1 MGIKRYISTKD
12 TTITDAYKE
21 NLATRATG
29 SNMGASDVLE
39 IFSIYG
45 QADTSSLERSRI
57 LVHFPIEQIA
67 SDRAANILPS
77 SGNVKFYLKL
87 SNTVH
92 PFSTPRNFTLKVQA
106 VSRMWDEG
114 TGMDMEKYLDTGFA
128 NWEYAQNGQPWTSQ
142 GGDYHS
148 SPIFYQTF
156 DIGNENLTTDITSL
170 VEEWIAGSKDNNGIG
185 IMLSGSHES
194 GSTDSFYTKKFFSR
208 GSEFFFK
215 RPWIEAQFDSSR
227 KDNRQSF
234 YNSSSL
240 APAED
245 NLNLLYLYNR
255 HRGKLVNI
263 PAVGT
268 GSIYL
273 SLYSGSS
280 GPEGNRLTLHKSQ
293 TVITGGYV
301 STGVYTASVAINTPL
316 PYVFDVW
323 HDNAGT
329 NFITGSAIT
338 ILDPSGDDDLDIE
351 IPQYSLALTN
361 LKPTYS
367 TRETARFNLFVKN
380 KEWSPT
386 IYTIAS
392 QPARAFLI
400 DDAYYKLFRIS
411 DNLEVIPYGTGS
423 MNHTRLS
430 FDGKA
435 NYFDLDISIL
445 ESGYSYGLKFT
456 FKNSGKFYEQREMF
470 KFRVDD

>member
-1 MGIKRYISTKD
+1 MSIKRYVSTKD

-29 SNMGASDVLE
+29 SNMGASDSMEV
-39 IFSIYG
+39 FSIYA
-45 QADTSSLERSRI
+45 QASTGSLERSRI
-57 LVHFPIEQIA
+57 LVHFPIEEIVA
-67 SDRAANILPS
+67 DRAANNIPTA
-77 SGNVKFYLKL
+77 GNVKFYLKL
-87 SNTVH
+87 SNAVH
-92 PFSTPRNFTLKVQA
+92 PFSTPRNFSLKVQA
-106 VSRMWDEG
+106 VSRSWDEG
-114 TGMDMEKYLDTGFA
+114 TGMDMEKYLDAGFA
-128 NWEYAQNGQPWTSQ
+128 NWEYAKSGEQWVNQ

-148 SPIFYQTF
+148 SPVYYQTF
-156 DIGNENLTTDITSL
+156 EVGNENLNTDITDL
-170 VEEWIAGSKDNNGIG
+170 VEEWIAGSKENNGIG
-185 IMLSGSHES
+185 VMLSGSHES
-194 GSTDSFYTKKFFSR
+194 GSVNSFYTKKFFTR

-215 RPWIEAQFDSSR
+215 RPWIEAQFDSSKKDDR
-227 KDNRQSF
+227 KSF

-268 GSIYL
+268 GLIYL
-273 SLYSGSS
+273 SLYSGSD
-280 GPEGNRLTLHKSQ
+280 GPEGNPLTLHNGLTS
-293 TVITGGYV
+293 VTGGYA
-301 STGVYTASVAINTPL
+301 STGLYTASVALHTTL

-329 NFITGSAIT
+329 QFITGSAIT
-338 ILDPSGDDDLDIE
+338 VLDPAGDDDLDSE
-351 IPQYSLALTN
+351 IPEYSLSMTN

-367 TRETARFNLFVKN
+367 RHETARFNLFARN

-386 IYTIAS
+386 IYTVAS
-392 QPARAFLI
+392 QPAAGI
-400 DDAYYKLFRIS
+400 SIEDAYFKLFRIS

-435 NYFDLDISIL
+435 NYFDLDMKLL

-456 FKNSGKFYEQREMF
+456 FKNSGRFYEQREMF
-470 KFRVDD
+470 KFRVEE